1 MPIPYYI
8 LYRGR
13 MNGEGRGY
21 GRIHEEA
28 NGKKDKTLISDKT
41 MVVERKMRTFAS
53 QNNKKV

>member
-1 MPIPYYI
+1 
-8 LYRGR
+8 

-41 MVVERKMRTFAS
+41 MVVERIMRTFAS